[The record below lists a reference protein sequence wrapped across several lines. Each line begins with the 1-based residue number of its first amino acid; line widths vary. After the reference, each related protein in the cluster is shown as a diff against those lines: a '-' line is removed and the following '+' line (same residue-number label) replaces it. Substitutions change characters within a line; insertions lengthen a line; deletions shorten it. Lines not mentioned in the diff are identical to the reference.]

1 MKFTF
6 TTLDV
11 FTTTRYAGN
20 PLAVVQVPASVKSS
34 ISQQQKQAIAKE
46 FNLSEII
53 FLHLPSPGSPFNEV
67 AIDIFTTFAEIP
79 FAGHPTLGASHFL
92 LNVLGQNTQA
102 IITKAGR
109 IPIVAD
115 VETGLVKASIPH
127 DVHIH
132 KVTFPSELNSLRNE
146 TVSIVNGMSFI
157 FVELPDLATLAKA
170 SRTLAPAT
178 YDTSPL
184 DDGWQSGLIGTMYLV
199 SQWVDEA
206 GWHRYRTRMFV
217 DEMEDP
223 GTGSASCALACWLAL
238 KKPEDS
244 GVGPF
249 KFAFTQ
255 GIEMGRQNDIA
266 VEITRDDSGEGIKE
280 VIMSGAAVKVM
291 EGTLEI

>member
-11 FTTTRYAGN
+11 FTTSRYAGN
-20 PLAVVQVPASVKSS
+20 PLAVVQVPASAKSS
-34 ISQQQKQAIAKE
+34 ISQQQKQAIANE

-53 FLHLPSPGSPFNEV
+53 FLHLPLPGSSFSEV
-67 AIDIFTTFAEIP
+67 AIDIFTSFAEIP

-92 LNVLGQNTQA
+92 LNVLGKKTQA
-102 IITKAGR
+102 VITKAGR

-115 VETGLVKASIPH
+115 VENGLVKASIPH

-132 KVTFPSELNSLRNE
+132 KVTFPSELNSLMNVM
-146 TVSIVNGMSFI
+146 VSIVKGMSFI
-157 FVELPDLATLAKA
+157 FVELPDLSTLGRA
-170 SRTLAPAT
+170 SRILANST
-178 YDTSPL
+178 YDVLLL
-184 DDGWQSGLIGTMYLV
+184 DEGWQSGLIGTMYLV
-199 SQWVDEA
+199 SLGVDES
-206 GWHRYRTRMFV
+206 GRHKYRTRMFA
-217 DEMEDP
+217 DGMEDP

-238 KKPEDS
+238 KKPKDS

-266 VEITRDDSGEGIKE
+266 VEVTRDDSGEGIKE
-280 VIMSGAAVKVM
+280 VILSGAAVKVM